1 MIKKF
6 QRILSGVLAAM
17 FVGQVM
23 IYGDGSSQG
32 IAHAE
37 TISEIKE
44 SLQLYSSDTGDVS
57 VAEAGGLAISGY
69 VGQYGTYSD
78 LTKVKILI
86 FDGWDLANQTT
97 ANASGFFTIS
107 TYGLGPDTNVKI
119 ECDGYLPRFYKGMGY
134 GSYWIGSSEEPEML
148 LPGDTTWNEEQD
160 NQWSDEQINS
170 ADAAY
175 VQSCLGA
182 YVGDSDFNPS
192 MDVAHFMKIL
202 AILNMNCRSTF
213 AIWT

>member
-44 SLQLYSSDTGDVS
+44 SLQLSEHADALQQEYDSAIDGLGKVEYFGEPKAASAYMSNTGEPS
-57 VAEAGGLAISGY
+57 IAEAGGLSISGY
-69 VGQYGTYSD
+69 VGQYGTCSD

-97 ANASGFFTIS
+97 ASAGGFFTVS
-107 TYGLGPDTNVKI
+107 AYGLGTDVNVKI

-134 GSYWIGSSEEPEML
+134 GSYWLGSSEEPEML
-148 LPGDTTWNEEQD
+148 LPGDTP
-160 NQWSDEQINS
+160 
-170 ADAAY
+170 
-175 VQSCLGA
+175 G
-182 YVGDSDFNPS
+182 
-192 MDVAHFMKIL
+192 MKNRTISGV
-202 AILNMNCRSTF
+202 MNR
-213 AIWT
+213 

>member
-44 SLQLYSSDTGDVS
+44 SLQLSENADALQQEYENSIDGLGEVDYFGNPEEISLYSSDTGDVS

-182 YVGDSDFNPS
+182 W
-192 MDVAHFMKIL
+192 
-202 AILNMNCRSTF
+202 RQ
-213 AIWT
+213 

>member
-44 SLQLYSSDTGDVS
+44 SLQLSENADALQQEYENSIDGLGEVDYFGNPEEISLYSSDTGDVS

-107 TYGLGPDTNVKI
+107 TYGLGPDTNVKLNATVI
-119 ECDGYLPRFYKGMGY
+119 YLVSIRE
-134 GSYWIGSSEEPEML
+134 WDTEAIGSAVPKSPKCCYRAI
-148 LPGDTTWNEEQD
+148 PHG
-160 NQWSDEQINS
+160 
-170 ADAAY
+170 
-175 VQSCLGA
+175 
-182 YVGDSDFNPS
+182 
-192 MDVAHFMKIL
+192 MKNRTISGV
-202 AILNMNCRSTF
+202 MNR
-213 AIWT
+213 